1 MGAEGWVQEETA
13 VLWPPSGDVSVQER
27 VLLYALDGPDS
38 DGSGLPET
46 EWKFTVGGEELFC
59 RPLYPASPE
68 GEAAEEEAVASILF
82 GNGTTALTTP
92 DPSLGALLAND
103 YGDYD
108 YEYEAEAVV
117 PQDPL
122 EPFGEE
128 EFFKSYPEVAGVDQ
142 ICTKSGSGE
151 GADRTVIVLRVDV
164 ECGPAV
170 GVVERELDNTALV
183 RIESSIEG
191 TSPCGIPRPWNS
203 SACSTPTPI
212 CPSEGQH
219 ACAAGGAPDRG
230 PPRHEDD
237 SRVISN

>member
-1 MGAEGWVQEETA
+1 MQEETA

-59 RPLYPASPE
+59 RPLYPASPA
-68 GEAAEEEAVASILF
+68 GEAEEEETVASILF
-82 GNGTTALTTP
+82 GNGTTALTTT
-92 DPSLGALLAND
+92 DPSLGALLADD
-103 YGDYD
+103 YGDYVYD
-108 YEYEAEAVV
+108 YEAEADVLR
-117 PQDPL
+117 DPL
-122 EPFGEE
+122 ELFGEE

-170 GVVERELDNTALV
+170 GVFERELDNTALV

-191 TSPCGIPRPWNS
+191 DKPVWNS
-203 SACSTPTPI
+203 TTVEFIGMLFAD
-212 CPSEGQH
+212 
-219 ACAAGGAPDRG
+219 PDL
-230 PPRHEDD
+230 P
-237 SRVISN
+237 